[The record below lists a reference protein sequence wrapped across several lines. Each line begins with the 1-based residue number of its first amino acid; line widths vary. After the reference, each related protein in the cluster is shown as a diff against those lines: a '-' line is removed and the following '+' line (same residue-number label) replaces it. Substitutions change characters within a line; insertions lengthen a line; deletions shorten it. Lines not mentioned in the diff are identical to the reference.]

1 MKNRL
6 RERFYVASAGAETGP
21 MAIYQAGSGRGGAS
35 GLQDRQHLFLGRH
48 SKCTHHQGRRLPRF
62 FAPGFLLWPQIA

>member
-21 MAIYQAGSGRGGAS
+21 MAFDQAGSGRGGAS
-35 GLQDRQHLFLGRH
+35 GFQDRQHLFLGRH
-48 SKCTHHQGRRLPRF
+48 SKCTHHQGRAPRL
-62 FAPGFLLWPQIA
+62 FAPGFLLSPQIA